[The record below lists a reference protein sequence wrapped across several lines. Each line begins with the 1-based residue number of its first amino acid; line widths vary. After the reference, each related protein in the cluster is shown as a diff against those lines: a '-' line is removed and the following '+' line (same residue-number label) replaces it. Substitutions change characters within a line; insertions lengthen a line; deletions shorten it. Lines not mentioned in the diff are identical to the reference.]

1 MVRSTF
7 AGFSVAQLAMA
18 ASQNALDIV
27 GQNVSNIH
35 TGGYTRQRL
44 DQQSVSP
51 TGHSAMNSPFSVKV
65 GQGVMAI
72 GVSQIRDPFLDI
84 QYRTQ
89 LSEVGT
95 VDAMDAVLARL
106 GDIFDETAS
115 SKIGT
120 ALNEVISQ
128 LENMARPDT
137 GGQDTYDTIVRSA
150 METFINLIHDNAN
163 EITSVKQEYIDKLTG
178 SESSEI
184 ESYLTKIVELNQS
197 IKNSQVLGN
206 PALELMDQRNELID
220 SLATYLPI
228 DVIYEDQSMGANIK
242 VETLKITF
250 TDANGNVHT
259 LVDDNERGTVD
270 IAETPGMGISVSITG
285 VGAAGPTDVTDALGE
300 GVLKGYSDML
310 NERGVY
316 GNDDTKGIG
325 FYEDYFNEF
334 VNMFATTLNNLNAP
348 GGALFE
354 TSDGS
359 ATFTAAN
366 IKVSAGW
373 LDGTVSIT
381 TSTDPNAG
389 PGAYENVQRM
399 INALSKDNQN
409 FTDPATGSVVFTGT
423 FLEGYDFLQNTQAVE
438 RSSVAT
444 ILSNRTTTLEQIAN
458 SKDSVSSVSLDE
470 EVMNMMRYQ
479 QSYSAAARL
488 MTTLDQALD
497 TLINNT
503 GVVGR

>member
-18 ASQNALDIV
+18 ASQTALDIV

-35 TGGYTRQRL
+35 TTGYTRQRL

-51 TGHSAMNSPFSVKV
+51 TGHSVMCSQYSVKV
-65 GQGVMAI
+65 GQGVMGT

-115 SKIGT
+115 TKIGT

-137 GGQDTYDTIVRSA
+137 GGQKTYDTIVRSA
-150 METFINLIHDNAN
+150 METFINLVHDNAK
-163 EITSVKQEYIDKLTG
+163 EITALKQEYIDKLTG

-184 ESYLTKIVELNQS
+184 ESYLTKIVELNHS

-206 PALELMDQRNELID
+206 PALELMDQRNQLID
-220 SLATYLPI
+220 ELATYLPI
-228 DVIYEDQSMGANIK
+228 DVTYEEKNMGANTK

-250 TDANGNVHT
+250 TDADGNQHT
-259 LVDDNERGTVD
+259 LIDDNEKGTVE
-270 IAETPGMGISVSITG
+270 ITETADMGVLISVTG
-285 VGAAGPTDVTDALGE
+285 VGAAASTDVTDKLGE
-300 GVLKGYSDML
+300 GVLKGYADML
-310 NERGVY
+310 NEKGVY
-316 GNDDTKGIG
+316 ENDDTKGIG
-325 FYEDYFNEF
+325 FYEEYFNRYIHE
-334 VNMFATTLNNLNAP
+334 FATMLNGLNQDS
-348 GGALFE
+348 GDLFT

-359 ATFTAAN
+359 NTFTAEN
-366 IKVSAGW
+366 IRVSEEW
-373 LDGTVSIT
+373 LNGTVHLV
-381 TSTDPNAG
+381 TSTDPDAG
-389 PGAYENVQRM
+389 DGAYENIQRM
-399 INALSKDNQN
+399 INALSKDNYS
-409 FTDPATGSVVFTGT
+409 FGDGAGGTVFTGT
-423 FLEGYDFLQNTQAVE
+423 FLEAYDFLQNTQAME
-438 RSSVAT
+438 RSSVST
-444 ILSNRTTTLEQIAN
+444 ILKNRTTTLEQIAN

-479 QSYSAAARL
+479 QSYNAAARL
-488 MTTLDQALD
+488 MTTLDEALN

-503 GVVGR
+503 GLVGR